1 MAAKQT
7 KKTAKK
13 PVKKTVS
20 QASKKKTT
28 TSTAKK
34 ETKKIQKAKKSI
46 AVKNPGKV
54 TQKSSPEKL
63 SDVYTASGVRLTVKE
78 AKFIDE
84 YIASGNI
91 RQSVIA
97 AGYSGLPNCIGT
109 QLMKK
114 LYIAEEIQTRMSQRE
129 ANSIADRNEIMQFF
143 TDMMRGKILD
153 QFDMPATNADK
164 IKAGMELAKRSI
176 DIEDRLKEKQS
187 QTAPEIKI
195 SLDWGGNNGKK
206 E

>member
-28 TSTAKK
+28 TST
-34 ETKKIQKAKKSI
+34 TKKNTKA
-46 AVKNPGKV
+46 
-54 TQKSSPEKL
+54 TQKKPQPKVQKSVPEKL

-84 YIASGNI
+84 YIQTGNL
-91 RQSVIA
+91 RQSVLN
-97 AGYSGLPNCIGT
+97 AGYQCKAPNMMAT
-109 QLMKK
+109 KLMKK
-114 LYIAEEIQTRMSQRE
+114 DYIKAEIDTRM
-129 ANSIADRNEIMQFF
+129 ANHESSSIADRQEIMQFF
-143 TDMMRGKILD
+143 SDMMRGKILD